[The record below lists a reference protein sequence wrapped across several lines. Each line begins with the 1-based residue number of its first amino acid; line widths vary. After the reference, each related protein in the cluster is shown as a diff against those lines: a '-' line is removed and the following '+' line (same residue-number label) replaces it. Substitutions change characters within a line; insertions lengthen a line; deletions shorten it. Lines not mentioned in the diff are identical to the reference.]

1 MKFRKEK
8 NKAIPTISVPS
19 IREYEINSSDEQLVS
34 LRDKGLIVK
43 SQYNKQGIP
52 GSYPDCYARETVAD
66 MLVKAQHSLEWWH
79 YDYGDKFWAYFTKNE
94 AIYDGVIDVDF
105 PNRFPLR

>member
-1 MKFRKEK
+1 MSDIEERK
-8 NKAIPTISVPS
+8 NKAIPTVKMPS

-52 GSYPDCYARETVAD
+52 GSYHDCYARETVAD
-66 MLVKAQHSLEWWH
+66 MLVKAQHSLEVRCYSLVIW
-79 YDYGDKFWAYFTKNE
+79 DAYRPICIQQRLWNFYRQD
-94 AIYDGVIDVDF
+94 I
-105 PNRFPLR
+105 